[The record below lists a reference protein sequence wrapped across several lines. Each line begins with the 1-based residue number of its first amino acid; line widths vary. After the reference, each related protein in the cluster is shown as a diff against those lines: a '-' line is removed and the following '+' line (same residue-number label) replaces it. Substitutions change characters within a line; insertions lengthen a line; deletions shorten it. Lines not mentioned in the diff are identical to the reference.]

1 MKLTRTG
8 EKYESPETLA
18 RRACEALTNGRW
30 RCRSIGPNRAQRRA
44 EATRKRHAEPAATRA
59 QRFPGG
65 PAGD

>member
-8 EKYESPETLA
+8 EKYESPETIA
-18 RRACEALTNGRW
+18 RRACAALTAGRW

-44 EATRKRHAEPAATRA
+44 EATRARHAATRA